1 MTVLSCS
8 VVRHMLPA
16 FHDNELAVEERVAIQ
31 GHLHGCMECQQQLQ
45 TYYEVGAAV
54 RLAASPAPREE
65 WTGLQSGVIGRMRA
79 EQHESWTA
87 RVSRMFD
94 DMHLVW
100 IGLASTAATFVCGA
114 AVLGMLNFASPERDD
129 SLAAIIAVMAAPS
142 GSDLNPMSLSLDDR
156 IHAPSVPEDGFV
168 NETLEQ
174 AGSGR
179 EMMLAFSAVI
189 TREGKI
195 SGLEVLGNAH
205 DASQL
210 APLMNAISRGRLE
223 PARYGADPIAV
234 NLVWFVEHMTVKA
247 KLRS

>member
-1 MTVLSCS
+1 MTLLSCDAA
-8 VVRHMLPA
+8 RQQIAA
-16 FHDNELAVEERVAIQ
+16 FHDNELPVPQRIALQ
-31 GHLHGCMECQQQLQ
+31 GHLNDCADCLGELRAFEHLRDLLRR
-45 TYYEVGAAV
+45 GAA
-54 RLAASPAPREE
+54 RSPKED
-65 WTGLQSGVIGRMRA
+65 WTGLQPGVMSRMRA
-79 EQHESWTA
+79 EAHESWTA
-87 RVSRMFD
+87 RVTRMFD

-129 SLAAIIAVMAAPS
+129 SLAGIIAVMAAPS

>member
-1 MTVLSCS
+1 MTLLSCGAA
-8 VVRHMLPA
+8 RQQIAA
-16 FHDNELAVEERVAIQ
+16 FHDNELPVQQRIALQ
-31 GHLHGCMECQQQLQ
+31 GHLNGCAECLS
-45 TYYEVGAAV
+45 ELRAFEDLRDLLRSAAA
-54 RLAASPAPREE
+54 RAPKED
-65 WTGLQSGVIGRMRA
+65 WTGLQPGVMSRMRA
-79 EQHESWTA
+79 EAHESWTA
-87 RVSRMFD
+87 RVTRMFD

-114 AVLGMLNFASPERDD
+114 AVLGMLNFASPERGD

-156 IHAPSVPEDGFV
+156 IQAPSVPEDGSV

-195 SGLEVLGNAH
+195 SGLEVLGNSH
-205 DASQL
+205 DASQV

-223 PARYGADPIAV
+223 PARYGPDPIAV

>member
-1 MTVLSCS
+1 MTLLSCDAA
-8 VVRHMLPA
+8 RQQIAA
-16 FHDNELAVEERVAIQ
+16 FHDNELPLEQRIALQ
-31 GHLHGCMECQQQLQ
+31 GHLNGCSACLTELRAFENLRDM
-45 TYYEVGAAV
+45 VRSAAA
-54 RLAASPAPREE
+54 RAPKED
-65 WTGLQSGVIGRMRA
+65 WTGLQPGVMSRMRA
-79 EQHESWTA
+79 EAHESWPA
-87 RVSRMFD
+87 RVARMFD

-114 AVLGMLNFASPERDD
+114 AVVGMMHFASPERGD
-129 SLAAIIAVMAAPS
+129 SLAAIIAVVAAPS

-174 AGSGR
+174 AGAGQ

-195 SGLEVLGNAH
+195 SGLEVLGNGH
-205 DASQL
+205 DASQV

>member
-1 MTVLSCS
+1 MTLLSCDTA
-8 VVRHMLPA
+8 RQQIAA
-16 FHDNELAVEERVAIQ
+16 FHDNELAVQERIALQ
-31 GHLHGCMECQQQLQ
+31 GHLNGCATCLHELRAFEELRDM
-45 TYYEVGAAV
+45 VRSAAA
-54 RLAASPAPREE
+54 RAPKED
-65 WTGLQSGVIGRMRA
+65 WTGLQPGVMSRMRA
-79 EQHESWTA
+79 EAHESWTA
-87 RVSRMFD
+87 RVTRMFD

-100 IGLASTAATFVCGA
+100 IGLASTAATFICGA
-114 AVLGMLNFASPERDD
+114 AVLGMMHFASPERGD
-129 SLAAIIAVMAAPS
+129 SLAAIITVMAAPS
-142 GSDLNPMSLSLDDR
+142 GSDLNPMSLALDDR
-156 IHAPSVPEDGFV
+156 IQAPSVPEDGFV

-195 SGLEVLGNAH
+195 SGLEVLGNGH
-205 DASQL
+205 DASQV
-210 APLMNAISRGRLE
+210 APLVNAISRGRLE